1 MDKLNFTEATQHAFW
16 TNHYKTVSTCSVN
29 FFPSRPEALVVDTVV
44 CGEVDGHYVGAAC
57 VGTAGL
63 CVSTERLQIPNH
75 IQNLII
81 QVGMTCMQLLIKVYK
96 KALLTSKIV
105 G

>member
-1 MDKLNFTEATQHAFW
+1 M
-16 TNHYKTVSTCSVN
+16 STCSVN
-29 FFPSRPEALVVDTVV
+29 FLPSCPEALVVDTVV
-44 CGEVDGHYVGAAC
+44 RGEVDGHDVRAAC

-63 CVSTERLQIPNH
+63 CVSTERLQIPNDMQNFM
-75 IQNLII
+75 IQAG
-81 QVGMTCMQLLIKVYK
+81 VTCNVDYDIYK

>member
-1 MDKLNFTEATQHAFW
+1 M
-16 TNHYKTVSTCSVN
+16 STCSVN
-29 FFPSRPEALVVDTVV
+29 FLPSCPEALVVDTVV
-44 CGEVDGHYVGAAC
+44 RGEVDGHDVGAAC

-63 CVSTERLQIPNH
+63 CVSTERLQIPND

-96 KALLTSKIV
+96 KDLLTSKIV

>member
-1 MDKLNFTEATQHAFW
+1 M
-16 TNHYKTVSTCSVN
+16 STCSVN
-29 FFPSRPEALVVDTVV
+29 FLPSCPEALVVDTVV
-44 CGEVDGHYVGAAC
+44 RGEVDGHDVGAAY

-63 CVSTERLQIPNH
+63 CVSTERPEIQSD
-75 IQNLII
+75 IQNFMI
-81 QVGMTCMQLLIKVYK
+81 QAGVTCNVDYDIYK